1 MGAGLSL
8 DKQIK
13 NDVKMMDRHERII
26 ERDVT
31 RMTREQQTV
40 TIRLKAYAKRGDT
53 DMVNEMANQYAVYR
67 MNIKKLSKL
76 KSHTSNVKQQ
86 IQMMRSIQEINR
98 ALSTLTTTMKQI
110 NSTTGVASLGSIIR
124 EYDREIART
133 ETNVEMLDEAM
144 TDDNID
150 EDEQR
155 ELVNSVLDEIGVEI
169 DASMMSAPFKTSDAD
184 SEVEKILEHRLKS
197 LLI

>member
-1 MGAGLSL
+1 
-8 DKQIK
+8 
-13 NDVKMMDRHERII
+13 MMDRHERVI

-40 TIRLKAYAKRGDT
+40 TIRLKAYAKRGDM

-98 ALSTLTTTMKQI
+98 ALNTLTTTMKQI
-110 NSTTGVASLGSIIR
+110 NSTNGVASLGGIIR
-124 EYDREIART
+124 EYDRELART
-133 ETNVEMLDEAM
+133 ETNIEMLNEAM

-155 ELVNSVLDEIGVEI
+155 ELVNSVLDEIGVEM
-169 DASMMSAPFKTSDAD
+169 DASMMSAPVKSSDTD